1 MGSSTHEAND
11 DDLARAKKLLNTS
24 DYIDFPNPTERL
36 TFPDLVTQLI
46 DNNRGVHH
54 DLEPPDHRAPPLAP
68 RTHTVDVFISY
79 PSQSRAE
86 VIPINNA
93 LIAAGYTVF
102 FDFEALQAGDEF
114 GEVID
119 QQLKGARS
127 VVACWSPISFKSR
140 WCRAEWR
147 VGQYLGNLIPIVIGK
162 FTFEQIPT
170 EFNGLQYIDFTD
182 FSGSRQ
188 DSCFSNLVK
197 SIRRFTGK

>member
-1 MGSSTHEAND
+1 MGTSSHEAND

-24 DYIDFPNPTERL
+24 DYIDIPNASERL

-46 DNNRGVHH
+46 DKNRDVHH
-54 DLEPPDHRAPPLAP
+54 DLEPDHLVTPLAP
-68 RTHTVDVFISY
+68 RTHTVDVFVSY
-79 PSQSRAE
+79 PSQSRTE

-93 LIAAGYTVF
+93 LLASGYTVF
-102 FDFEALQAGDEF
+102 FDFEALQGGDEF

-119 QQLKGARS
+119 QQLKGSRS

-147 VGQYLGNLIPIVIGK
+147 VGQHLGNLIPIVIGE

-170 EFNGLQYIDFTD
+170 EFNGLQYIDFTG

-188 DSCFSNLVK
+188 DSCFVSLLK